1 MSKIHLMF
9 FDLVD
14 KLILLLIKAE
24 KLRFDLFNFCRDLD
38 ACDSIPLFTAK
49 SLKSFSNCK
58 SVFCFKI
65 FLVPFITW
73 LDHSILNELVTASG
87 SDTAKQLLDQFDCRI
102 DKSKS
107 VTSYPIPT
115 PNQLMIPLDD
125 SEYTI
130 LAVRSYN
137 CHNDITLYEI
147 EEIKFLMTSTLKVS
161 NHVFQLLA
169 IHNKTNYL
177 YWMIP
182 RSIAS
187 FIQCSLKSSHELLQ
201 NGLIISVLPDGL
213 FAGENVYSVQ
223 EKLKGPFSLLYSQ
236 IYDNNT
242 EVCMYICSYVY
253 TYVHVCMY
261 TR

>member
-1 MSKIHLMF
+1 MF
-9 FDLVD
+9 LDLID
-14 KLILLLIKAE
+14 KLILMLSTTE
-24 KLRFDLFNFCRDLD
+24 KLPFDLFQLFHDLN

-49 SLKSFSNCK
+49 SLQRFSNCK
-58 SVFCFKI
+58 FAFRFKI
-65 FLVPFITW
+65 SLLPFITW
-73 LDHSILNELVTASG
+73 LDHSILNELVAASG
-87 SDTAKQLLDQFDCRI
+87 CNSAKKLLDQFDYKI
-102 DKSKS
+102 DKSKC

-130 LAVRSYN
+130 LAVKSYN
-137 CHNDITLYEI
+137 CHNDITLYQI
-147 EEIKFLMTSTLKVS
+147 EEIKSLMTSSLKVS

-182 RSIAS
+182 RSMAS

-213 FAGENVYSVQ
+213 FAGENVDSVQ

-236 IYDNNT
+236 VYDNNT
-242 EVCMYICSYVY
+242 EVCMYI
-253 TYVHVCMY
+253 
-261 TR
+261 